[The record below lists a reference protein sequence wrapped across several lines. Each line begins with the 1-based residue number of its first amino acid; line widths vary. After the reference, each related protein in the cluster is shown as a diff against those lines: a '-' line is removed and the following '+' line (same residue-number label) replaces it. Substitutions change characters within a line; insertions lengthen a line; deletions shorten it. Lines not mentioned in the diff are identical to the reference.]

1 MVKSEIYLKKFELSR
16 YIYLV
21 KILFSRFNILLV
33 CIYTQYKHVC
43 MKKNYQSTFF
53 PTFPIS
59 MNSSFLN
66 MMEYFYVFLSSRKK
80 LRRHFVTKT
89 YSKLR
94 FYPPKKWVYLKEL
107 RRIFKCTTAQTRLK
121 CGKVWLCAP
130 NTALECALIKYLV

>member
-1 MVKSEIYLKKFELSR
+1 MVKSEKYLKKFELSR

-94 FYPPKKWVYLKEL
+94 FYPPKKWVL
-107 RRIFKCTTAQTRLK
+107 IFEGIAEDIIVYNRTNTTKVREGLTLLTKHCTH
-121 CGKVWLCAP
+121 
-130 NTALECALIKYLV
+130 